1 MSAVEKLPEDFCANP
16 DVAWTFP
23 KVFYTSSQVLSTR
36 KRQSLLKAGFALH
49 MVVSWL
55 SQMTILPVK

>member
-23 KVFYTSSQVLSTR
+23 KVFYTSSQVFEHE
-36 KRQSLLKAGFALH
+36 KEAILLKAGSALH

>member
-1 MSAVEKLPEDFCANP
+1 MSAVEKLPEDFAQ
-16 DVAWTFP
+16 TQMLHGLSLKFSILHL
-23 KVFYTSSQVLSTR
+23 KFSSTR
-36 KRQSLLKAGFALH
+36 KRQSLLKAGSALH

>member
-1 MSAVEKLPEDFCANP
+1 MSAVEKLPEDFAQ
-16 DVAWTFP
+16 TQMLHGLSLKFSILHL
-23 KVFYTSSQVLSTR
+23 KFLSTR

>member
-1 MSAVEKLPEDFCANP
+1 MSAVEKLPEDFAQ
-16 DVAWTFP
+16 TQMLHGLSLKFSILHL
-23 KVFYTSSQVLSTR
+23 KFLSTR
-36 KRQSLLKAGFALH
+36 KRQSLLKVGFALH

>member
-23 KVFYTSSQVLSTR
+23 KVSILH
-36 KRQSLLKAGFALH
+36 LKF
-49 MVVSWL
+49 
-55 SQMTILPVK
+55 